1 MTKFELSGHRTV
13 AQLIQARQ
21 NELGITDQ
29 QIALAIGYDN
39 QNVVAMIKRGAM
51 RLPINKVV
59 ELAGVLDVDAAA
71 LLRLTLGESDP
82 LMLQAIEQILGPMT
96 KTPEEV

>member
-1 MTKFELSGHRTV
+1 MITFETLCHRTV
-13 AQLIQARQ
+13 AQVIQARQ

-29 QIALAIGYDN
+29 QIAVALAYDREN
-39 QNVVAMIKRGAM
+39 IVAMIKKGSM

-59 ELAGVLDVDAAA
+59 ELAGVLDVEAAA

-96 KTPEEV
+96 KAPEEG